1 MARYTA
7 EDASLAYEVQGP
19 TKSAY
24 PTLLTVHGFPL
35 DGSMWEKVIPGLVRE
50 MRVINPDL
58 RGFGASQ
65 ATRKASMGRYADDLA
80 LLLDLVGEKR
90 PVIIMGL
97 SMGGYIAFEFMRR
110 HGQRLAG
117 AVLADTRTEGDSD
130 EAKKGRIADA
140 ERVLREGPRFLAEK
154 MMPKVFGAGLAEA
167 EKKKW
172 LERMAGQAS
181 EGVAAAL
188 HAIAERPDSAET
200 YRGFARPS
208 VVIAGSEDA
217 ITPAAGNRAMAGLNA
232 KATYVEIAGSGHV
245 PPVEKPEEFVQ
256 AALRFVRETNW

>member
-1 MARYTA
+1 MARFTA
-7 EDASLAYEVQGP
+7 EDASLAYEVHGP
-19 TKSAY
+19 ANSPY

-35 DGSMWEKVIPGLVRE
+35 DGSMWEKVIPGLARE
-50 MRVINPDL
+50 VRVINPDL

-65 ATRKASMGRYADDLA
+65 PTRKASMGRYADDLA
-80 LLLDLVGEKR
+80 LLLDHVGEKR

-110 HGQRLAG
+110 HGGRLAG
-117 AVLADTRTEGDSD
+117 AVLADTRTEGDSE

-154 MMPKVFGAGLAEA
+154 MLPKVFGAGFAEG
-167 EKKKW
+167 ERKMW
-172 LERMAGQAS
+172 LERMAGQAN

-200 YRGFARPS
+200 FRAFARPS
-208 VVIAGSEDA
+208 LVIVGTEDA
-217 ITPAAGNRAMAGLNA
+217 ITPAAGNKAMAGLNA
-232 KATYVEIAGSGHV
+232 KARYVEIAGSGHV
-245 PPVEKPEEFVQ
+245 PPVEKPEAFER
-256 AALRFVRETNW
+256 AALSFVRETKW